1 MRESAIGWWPFRFEL
16 TAIAPPLIPVYSPIM
31 NKRKAV
37 LAIFAAM
44 PAMLARKA
52 VAAQIEGL
60 PVIAAADTSQR
71 MVLTFDLK
79 SFEKFEF
86 FFGKEK
92 ITLSPAEIF
101 SALKES

>member
-1 MRESAIGWWPFRFEL
+1 MH
-16 TAIAPPLIPVYSPIM
+16 
-31 NKRKAV
+31 KRTAV
-37 LAIFAAM
+37 LAILAAM

-60 PVIAAADTSQR
+60 PVIAADTSQR

-92 ITLSPAEIF
+92 VTLSPAEIF
-101 SALKES
+101 AALKES

>member
-1 MRESAIGWWPFRFEL
+1 
-16 TAIAPPLIPVYSPIM
+16 M

-37 LAIFAAM
+37 LAILASL
-44 PAMLARKA
+44 PVMLARKS

-60 PVIAAADTSQR
+60 PVLAASNPADSTQR

-92 ITLSPAEIF
+92 VTLSPAEIF
-101 SALKES
+101 AALKES

>member
-1 MRESAIGWWPFRFEL
+1 
-16 TAIAPPLIPVYSPIM
+16 M

-44 PAMLARKA
+44 PAMLARKS

-60 PVIAAADTSQR
+60 PVVAADTSQR

-79 SFEKFEF
+79 SFERFEF

-92 ITLSPAEIF
+92 VTLSPAEIF
-101 SALKES
+101 AALKES